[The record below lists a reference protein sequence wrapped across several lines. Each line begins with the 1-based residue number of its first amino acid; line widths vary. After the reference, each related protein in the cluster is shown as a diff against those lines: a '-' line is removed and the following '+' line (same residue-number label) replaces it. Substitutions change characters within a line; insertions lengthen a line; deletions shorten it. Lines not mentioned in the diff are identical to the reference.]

1 MGYASRTVVSDGKAV
16 RHFMQHFRGGMDH
29 WEPAVTDGFAKNR
42 PVILFDNAG
51 VAASSG
57 ETPDTIDAMAEH
69 AADFVGALGLS
80 QIDLL
85 GSRLADISRRPSR
98 CVILTLSAGSFS
110 SAPVRGPASRLR
122 IPDMPNTAL

>member
-1 MGYASRTVVSDGKAV
+1 MTY
-16 RHFMQHFRGGMDH
+16 RHTTAPTQFVEVNGIRFAYRRFGPESGTPLLFMQHFRGGMDH
-29 WEPAVTDGFAKNR
+29 WDPTVTDGFAKNR

-85 GSRLADISRRPSR
+85 GFRSRRAHRLPAPS
-98 CVILTLSAGSFS
+98 
-110 SAPVRGPASRLR
+110 
-122 IPDMPNTAL
+122 